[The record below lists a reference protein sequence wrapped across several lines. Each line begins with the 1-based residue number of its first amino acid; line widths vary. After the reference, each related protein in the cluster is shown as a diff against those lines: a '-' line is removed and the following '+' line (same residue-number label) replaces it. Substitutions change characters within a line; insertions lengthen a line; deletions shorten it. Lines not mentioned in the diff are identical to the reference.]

1 MRHPLH
7 VGFWLLTLWMSAAL
21 SAAAQSEAPERLD
34 AELRADVKAMDWV
47 ALAEDIWTAELFHLG
62 GTAVRLNQI
71 VIALLVILV
80 GLWLAR
86 RLSRRVSHRMRKHP
100 RIDPNLA
107 AAAEKIIFFVAT
119 AIVMFLALP
128 IAGIPVTIFTVLGS
142 AVAIGIG
149 FGAQNLCNNLISGLI
164 LMIERPIR
172 LGDIVEVE
180 GHEGRID
187 DIGNRCT
194 RIRRFDGID
203 VLVPNSA
210 LLQNPVVNW
219 TLKDTDI
226 RGKVAVGVAYGSP
239 VSLVRDLIA
248 QAVDEHGRIHK
259 TPSPEVLFTDFGDNA
274 LAFEVFF
281 WTSVTRPL
289 DLRRIQSDLRYRIEH
304 LFRDAQITIAFPQR
318 DVHLDMAKPL
328 EVRLH
333 RDPPNEPTEKT
344 ATPDTPEGLSPAD

>member
-1 MRHPLH
+1 MRKPL
-7 VGFWLLTLWMSAAL
+7 GFGLMLLVVWASTTLAV
-21 SAAAQSEAPERLD
+21 AAQDAPPESLN
-34 AELRADVKAMDWV
+34 AKVRADLKQMNGV
-47 ALAEDIWTAELFHLG
+47 ALAQDIWTAELFHLG

-71 VIALLVILV
+71 VIAFLVILV

-86 RLSRRVSHRMRKHP
+86 RLSLRISHRMRNHP

-107 AAAEKIIFFVAT
+107 AAAEKIIFFVIA
-119 AIVMFLALP
+119 AVVFFLALP

-172 LGDIVEVE
+172 LGDIVQVD

-239 VSLVRDLIA
+239 VRLVRDLIA
-248 QAVDEHGRIHK
+248 KAASEHDSIHRE
-259 TPSPEVLFTDFGDNA
+259 PAPEVLFTDFGDNA
-274 LAFEVFF
+274 LAFEVLF
-281 WTSVTRPL
+281 WTSVGRPI
-289 DLRRIQSDLRYRIEH
+289 DLKRIQSDLRFQLEH
-304 LFRDAQITIAFPQR
+304 LFREADITVAFPQR
-318 DVHLDMAKPL
+318 DVHLDMAQPL
-328 EVRLH
+328 EVRWH
-333 RDPPNEPTEKT
+333 RDAPAEL
-344 ATPDTPEGLSPAD
+344 AAPADPDSLQGANSAD